1 VRAQFFGISSRSN
14 FFEHITFERS
24 PQRCLTDV
32 SVFHQSSTSF
42 LFDRFHRIR
51 IPRNDLL
58 ERSPQHYLIA
68 FDRPSVFAKFP
79 NSKYRLIDSQ
89 HEQRSPQYCLIAFD
103 RPSVFAEF
111 PNSKY
116 RLIDSQHEQRSPQY
130 CLIAFDRP
138 SVFAEFPISKEL
150 YSDP

>member
-1 VRAQFFGISSRSN
+1 
-14 FFEHITFERS
+14 
-24 PQRCLTDV
+24 
-32 SVFHQSSTSF
+32 
-42 LFDRFHRIR
+42 
-51 IPRNDLL
+51 
-58 ERSPQHYLIA
+58 LIA

-89 HEQRSPQYCLIAFD
+89 HEQRSPQHCLIAFD

-150 YSDP
+150 YSDPLINFLSNLKDSSRQPLSPNDFENVDYFK

>member
-111 PNSKY
+111 P
-116 RLIDSQHEQRSPQY
+116 
-130 CLIAFDRP
+130 
-138 SVFAEFPISKEL
+138 ISKEL
-150 YSDP
+150 YSDPLINFLSNLKDSSRQPLSPNDFENVDYFK